1 MKLLKLTGKLFF
13 ILKKR
18 VFNAIPSYDKKM
30 TTSVEYEVVY
40 ALQNDYLR
48 M

>member
-1 MKLLKLTGKLFF
+1 
-13 ILKKR
+13 
-18 VFNAIPSYDKKM
+18 M

-48 M
+48 MYMMLHQRLFETQIADAPHDEIQNP